1 MHIAEKSLSL
11 RAADH
16 ATEKGSPVPAEITRD
31 LPYDQAMAALADY
44 ARRLGKTRFASP
56 PPPLSKRMQD
66 LFAHLQRVED
76 AGLLADW
83 PEIWWQGHG
92 DPRID
97 NSDGFATLMLLRL
110 CNHDEPSV
118 ANEARR
124 VLECFQANVR
134 CIVRAPR

>member
-1 MHIAEKSLSL
+1 M
-11 RAADH
+11 
-16 ATEKGSPVPAEITRD
+16 PAEITRD
-31 LPYDQAMAALADY
+31 MPRDQALAALADH

-56 PPPLSKRMQD
+56 APPLSKRMQE

-97 NSDGFATLMLLRL
+97 NSDGFATTMLMCL
-110 CNHDEPSV
+110 CNHEEPSV